1 MKQIVLRFGLL
12 AVALMVLMQISKYS
26 LVTRDLSN
34 EILTALIAVLLI
46 GFGLLI
52 GRILK
57 RQKAMEV
64 KLLNEK
70 KARELELSRRECEV
84 LLEMVNGKSNREIA
98 ETLFIS
104 ESTVKTHV
112 SNLLVKLQA
121 KRRTEAINNARNLGL
136 I

>member
-34 EILTALIAVLLI
+34 EILTALIAALLI

-64 KLLNEK
+64 RLLNEK

>member
-1 MKQIVLRFGLL
+1 VKQIVLRFGLL